1 MNSIDTTNNG
11 NTVTPDLVDILAVP
25 DVSSDPAVLA
35 ALRQLVQMSGGT
47 PESVA
52 QSPLPTSLQSTEL
65 SQLDAE
71 TLKLLGIVVSQTAG
85 DLSVTPEQLADILS
99 PPEQKKPTTQPN
111 QTAAPVKADQQGVV
125 TSAVV
130 TEVPEQVEQVYIP
143 AKTVAS
149 TEPERAPTTQP
160 DLSTMG
166 DEILQSFAAQSSTT
180 PPATTTAGTAIAQ
193 PAHVNQAER
202 IEAFVNQIT
211 ERILVTDPLSG
222 QNAQVHIKVA
232 EGIFP
237 GTELQLWRGEAGQ
250 LNVNF
255 ATTSIQTAQ
264 VLTEAAQL
272 LAQRLNEKLALP
284 MPAVVTVQSGN
295 GEMPQD
301 GRSRQYQSI
310 YDLLAGE
317 QQSAS

>member
-1 MNSIDTTNNG
+1 MNSIDTTNIG
-11 NTVTPDLVDILAVP
+11 NIAIPDFVDMLAVP
-25 DVSSDPAVLA
+25 NVSSDPAVLA
-35 ALRQLVQMSGGT
+35 ALKQLVQLDGDT
-47 PESVA
+47 PENAVKA
-52 QSPLPTSLQSTEL
+52 PLQQSAEL
-65 SQLDAE
+65 NQLDAE
-71 TLKLLGIVVSQTAG
+71 TLKLLSIVVSQTG
-85 DLSVTPEQLADILS
+85 GFSETPEQVADILL
-99 PPEQKKPTTQPN
+99 PTEQKKPSSTLPN
-111 QTAAPVKADQQGVV
+111 QPSVPVKADQQGVATPV
-125 TSAVV
+125 TVADV
-130 TEVPEQVEQVYIP
+130 TEPSEQVYIP
-143 AKTVAS
+143 TKVVAS
-149 TEPERAPTTQP
+149 TEPEKAQTVQP
-160 DLSTMG
+160 DPSTMG
-166 DEILQSFAAQSSTT
+166 DEILQSFASQSSANPGVTT
-180 PPATTTAGTAIAQ
+180 SSGVAVAQ
-193 PAHVNQAER
+193 PVHVNQAER

-255 ATTSIQTAQ
+255 ATTSLQTAQ

-295 GEMPQD
+295 SEMPQD

-310 YDLLAGE
+310 YDLLAGD